1 MRTREKQ
8 HTSPAAPSTNAR
20 FTLGFTIAT
29 STAALARCRTTT
41 SSWLHRRTSSG
52 TAPALTAFAA
62 FSDVGS
68 SRPAACS
75 AARSTSTLSD
85 FIFVTSTGIVSLP
98 NASVTLVSGYGGTSG
113 MHACA
118 AMVEGPRSI
127 CAHTGQE
134 LAVPYYLPY
143 QRTTDMSTLAK
154 SNSTSAL
161 LSRPERARVKREVRA
176 LFKKYDAAS
185 DGFIDQD
192 DLKHLLG
199 DLMGKEPNKIDLLYA
214 LKAMDT
220 SDDGRISF
228 DEMVKYWE
236 KMRVGHGGSVYN
248 RLLVK
253 DTVGAPR
260 TSTYDLPPI
269 AFKFGKG
276 APERLIGT
284 REGVC
289 SADYDAMSCVVHV
302 VAVPCGRGV
311 RASGTS

>member
-1 MRTREKQ
+1 
-8 HTSPAAPSTNAR
+8 
-20 FTLGFTIAT
+20 
-29 STAALARCRTTT
+29 
-41 SSWLHRRTSSG
+41 
-52 TAPALTAFAA
+52 
-62 FSDVGS
+62 
-68 SRPAACS
+68 
-75 AARSTSTLSD
+75 
-85 FIFVTSTGIVSLP
+85 
-98 NASVTLVSGYGGTSG
+98 
-113 MHACA
+113 
-118 AMVEGPRSI
+118 
-127 CAHTGQE
+127 
-134 LAVPYYLPY
+134 
-143 QRTTDMSTLAK
+143 MSTLAK

-236 KMRVGHGGSVYN
+236 K
-248 RLLVK
+248 

-289 SADYDAMSCVVHV
+289 SAYYDAMSCVVHG

-311 RASGTS
+311 RVSGTS